1 MEVSWKSFIQ
11 SEGGEFKDGTLL
23 SFGNPEQE
31 RHIASSGDLFSDLS
45 HLALLE
51 VGGEESA
58 SFLQNQLTNDIA
70 ALKIG
75 DSQLDG
81 WCTPK
86 GRMLALF
93 LVVRTDESKFLLQFP
108 IELLEMV
115 KKRMQMFIMR
125 SKVTL
130 TNLSNSLICIGVSG
144 PTATKQLTNF
154 TLSSGEQPTVVSLQ
168 AGAFPR
174 AFAISTIQNAPQ
186 LWEHLNV
193 KSAPVGSRVWEL
205 TNIRA
210 AVPTVVA
217 ATQESFIPQMLNL
230 QNINGLSFTKGCY
243 PGQEV
248 VARMEYLGELK
259 RKPYRITILEDI
271 TPSSGDRLYSK
282 SSTSGQGAGEIIS
295 IEKDGDGVW
304 EGLTVLAVK
313 VAEADDLTYA
323 EDGSISVKVIQPL

>member
-115 KKRMQMFIMR
+115 KK
-125 SKVTL
+125 
-130 TNLSNSLICIGVSG
+130 
-144 PTATKQLTNF
+144 A
-154 TLSSGEQPTVVSLQ
+154 
-168 AGAFPR
+168 
-174 AFAISTIQNAPQ
+174 
-186 LWEHLNV
+186 
-193 KSAPVGSRVWEL
+193 
-205 TNIRA
+205 
-210 AVPTVVA
+210 
-217 ATQESFIPQMLNL
+217 
-230 QNINGLSFTKGCY
+230 Y
-243 PGQEV
+243 
-248 VARMEYLGELK
+248 
-259 RKPYRITILEDI
+259 
-271 TPSSGDRLYSK
+271 
-282 SSTSGQGAGEIIS
+282 
-295 IEKDGDGVW
+295 
-304 EGLTVLAVK
+304 
-313 VAEADDLTYA
+313 ADVYYA
-323 EDGSISVKVIQPL
+323 L